1 MCHWFTPRPVLS
13 RCGCKK
19 PIVLT
24 WLALLRSRLTRLT
37 STSLWLLSWSSWRS
51 PSRSL
56 SPSLPSFTASKHFL
70 LSDCLWCSGLRAE
83 RLENVCLCVCVC
95 VCAQTCER
103 LCVCKCM
110 CGHEYGRRGQ
120 HKTHKLR
127 LWHNI
132 VTERTQTVT
141 AARHK
146 SAILTTARWI
156 GVRKVTQQWHEI
168 LFTFP
173 GQ

>member
-13 RCGCKK
+13 RCGCKR

-95 VCAQTCER
+95 VCVLKHVR
-103 LCVCKCM
+103 GCVYVNVCVGMNMEDEGSIKHTSCD
-110 CGHEYGRRGQ
+110 CDTTLSQRGRR
-120 HKTHKLR
+120 
-127 LWHNI
+127 
-132 VTERTQTVT
+132 
-141 AARHK
+141 
-146 SAILTTARWI
+146 RWRPPVI
-156 GVRKVTQQWHEI
+156 NQR
-168 LFTFP
+168 F
-173 GQ
+173 